1 MTVARLASPGHTSAS
16 CWREIRQLL
25 HVCTRIFSVAFRS
38 RAMLS
43 QNTRLITVHTVIKA
57 VTKILCAEILRAE
70 SAVQKKKKNNDL
82 GQELD
87 AKERGNAYNI

>member
-1 MTVARLASPGHTSAS
+1 M
-16 CWREIRQLL
+16 
-25 HVCTRIFSVAFRS
+25 S

-43 QNTRLITVHTVIKA
+43 QNTKLIIVNTVIKA
-57 VTKILCAEILRAE
+57 VTKILCAEVLQTVE
-70 SAVQKKKKNNDL
+70 KKNDL

>member
-1 MTVARLASPGHTSAS
+1 MRVDGEIEYESCSA
-16 CWREIRQLL
+16 CRN
-25 HVCTRIFSVAFRS
+25 SVAVMS

-43 QNTRLITVHTVIKA
+43 QNTKLIIGNAVIKA
-57 VTKILCAEILRAE
+57 VTKILCAELLQTVE
-70 SAVQKKKKNNDL
+70 KKNDL